1 MVQTRL
7 FHRVILAC
15 LTTALCAMLF
25 PSPASAQ
32 GVVSEWKSVP
42 TPPVPQLKTV
52 TVNPRNTAL
61 LVMDFTKGICSSG
74 GQRPAPRCVS
84 ALPKVKELLKQA
96 RDHHLLVV
104 FTGYPGYR
112 SLVAGLAPRRG
123 EPLVVSHADKFQGTD
138 LEKILKSHGIATL
151 IETGMAA
158 NGCVFFTGLGAVR
171 RGFKVIVPVD
181 TMPGRTAYS
190 EQSTIWGIENDGFF
204 RGLST
209 LTSVD
214 RIKF

>member
-1 MVQTRL
+1 MALPRWL
-7 FHRVILAC
+7 RVTIVACSAAGMLAVFS
-15 LTTALCAMLF
+15 L
-25 PSPASAQ
+25 PAASQ

-42 TPPVPQLKTV
+42 TPPVPELKTV

-61 LVMDFTKGICSSG
+61 MVMDFTDGICAAG
-74 GQRPAPRCVS
+74 GARPAPRCV
-84 ALPKVKELLKQA
+84 AAIPKVKQLIEEA
-96 RDHHLLVV
+96 RAHHLLVIY
-104 FTGYPGYR
+104 TGYPGYQ
-112 SLVAGLAPRRG
+112 SFVSALAPMRG

-138 LEKILKSHGIATL
+138 LDKILKDHKITTL

-158 NGCVFFTGLGAVR
+158 NGCVFFTGLGAVH
-171 RGFKVIVPVD
+171 RGYKVIVPVD
-181 TMPGRTAYS
+181 AMPGQTAYS

-204 RGLST
+204 KNLAT